1 MQETQ
6 ENQVQYLGQGHPL
19 EEWRPAPVFL
29 LEESHTEDPDGLQSI
44 RSQESDMTGKLPEH
58 IEVGSILQFT
68 ICE

>member
-19 EEWRPAPVFL
+19 QEWRPAPVFL
-29 LEESHTEDPDGLQSI
+29 LENPIQRTLMGYNPLGLK
-44 RSQESDMTGKLPEH
+44 ESDMTEATEH

-68 ICE
+68 TCE